1 MLRSRLVT
9 GIAVVSAVAVGGVG
23 GALIGVPGLSSA
35 QTFPKSATQIAATD
49 ATKKGGPVR
58 SSPLLDAAAKALH
71 LTTQQLLAKL
81 SDGKTTIADVAKQQK
96 VDINTVITAMTNADH
111 TRIGDIVNKPWP
123 KFGGGGGPGRFG
135 GPATAGGPAT
145 PGGPAAGPG
154 FGLGGAFGRL
164 GAIALDP
171 VAKALGISPADLKA
185 DLAKGQTIAQIA
197 KTKSVDVTNL
207 INTLV
212 TDASKR
218 IDAAVTAGHLKQ
230 AEADKL
236 KTSLKTEITNLVN
249 NGFPKGPMG
258 GFGFGGRGHG
268 RGMGGGPGGGPQPG
282 ANAGPSSGSTP
293 TTAKPPTA

>member
-35 QTFPKSATQIAATD
+35 QTFPKNATQIAATD

-71 LTTQQLLAKL
+71 LTTQQLLTKL

-123 KFGGGGGPGRFG
+123 KFGGGGPGRFG
-135 GPATAGGPAT
+135 GAAT
-145 PGGPAAGPG
+145 PGGPAVRPG

-171 VAKALGISPADLKA
+171 VAKALGVSPADLKA

-197 KTKSVDVTNL
+197 KAKSVDVNNL

-230 AEADKL
+230 AAADKL
-236 KTSLKTEITNLVN
+236 KAALKTEITNLVN

-268 RGMGGGPGGGPQPG
+268 PGMGGGPGGGPQPG